1 MKQRGQNGTL
11 MINCSYKRSGYFKKD
26 RFKSVIVDRKETL
39 VNSFA
44 YIDLN
49 PLCGPEWKNNR
60 ENTVGTP
67 SATTCKP
74 TIGIVYY
81 KYLFASKH
89 NKIPKQLKA
98 FPGSIL

>member
-49 PLCGPEWKNNR
+49 PLWTGIEKQPGKYRWNPIGYHLQTNNR
-60 ENTVGTP
+60 N
-67 SATTCKP
+67 S
-74 TIGIVYY
+74 
-81 KYLFASKH
+81 L
-89 NKIPKQLKA
+89 L
-98 FPGSIL
+98 